1 MTGGAGPAEHDAS
14 SPAELETEA
23 TSQARVA
30 SGDPGVE
37 VPIQELPGALEAL
50 LAVAE
55 RPASI
60 AELGRAVGHC
70 ESAIRAAL
78 DQLAQSCVATGRG
91 LEVRQVAGGWRL
103 YTAARWDDCVR
114 RFLEDDTQTRLS
126 KAALETLAIVAYRQ
140 PVTRAQ
146 IAAIRGVN
154 VDGVVRTLLA
164 RELLEVTG
172 EDPSSGAAYYGTTQ
186 AFLLL
191 LGLDSLSDL
200 PNIAHLLPEIDPDS
214 EFLSRP

>member
-1 MTGGAGPAEHDAS
+1 MSGGQVPAAPRDLA
-14 SPAELETEA
+14 
-23 TSQARVA
+23 
-30 SGDPGVE
+30 VE
-37 VPIQELPGALEAL
+37 VPIQELPSALEAL

-55 RPASI
+55 RPAST
-60 AELGRAVGHC
+60 AELGQAVGHP
-70 ESAIRAAL
+70 ESVVRAAL
-78 DQLAQSCVATGRG
+78 AQLAESCVATGRG

-103 YTAARWDDCVR
+103 YTAARWDGYVR

-164 RELLEVTG
+164 RELLEVIG
-172 EDPSSGAAYYGTTQ
+172 EDPRSGAAFYGTTQ

-200 PNIAHLLPEIDPDS
+200 PKIAHLLPEVDPDV
-214 EFLSRP
+214 EPLSQP